1 MIRPGA
7 LTLLAAL
14 LMIGCFR
21 PPEARTTFLSSVD
34 LLDMT
39 DRMAE
44 SFAADPVIGRRN
56 PDDDRWVVS
65 IDRTANRTN
74 EIIPDRE
81 KWLYV
86 GRLRAILAESGVGAD
101 RGVIWVVPPER
112 WPAVSRELDGD
123 EAGPR
128 LSPTHVLSAEFHAL
142 TNTSGAGRTD
152 AYLCAF
158 QLSDLRSGRL
168 VWEDAWEVKRA
179 AAGRTYD

>member
-1 MIRPGA
+1 MTRPGA
-7 LTLLAAL
+7 AAL
-14 LMIGCFR
+14 IAALFLVGCFR
-21 PPEARTTFLSSVD
+21 PPEARTTYLSSVD

-44 SFAADPVIGRRN
+44 SFAADPVIGRRSSG
-56 PDDDRWVVS
+56 DDRWVVS
-65 IDRTANRTN
+65 IDRVANRTN

-86 GRLRAILAESGVGAD
+86 GRLRAILAESGIGAD
-101 RGVIWVVPPER
+101 RGLIWVVPPEE
-112 WPAVSRELDGD
+112 WPRVTRELGPG

-128 LSPTHVLSAEFHAL
+128 LAPTHVLSAEFNAL